1 MLRYYGNRDHI
12 NTLNR
17 HISVGFEEGDVGA
30 LSLHIVASNRLGRR
44 ACFLRADSRG
54 CEVCGVEKWSG
65 ISRPSFKL
73 SVCHWP
79 AR

>member
-1 MLRYYGNRDHI
+1 MPRYYGNRDHI

-17 HISVGFEEGDVGA
+17 HISVGFEEDDVGA
-30 LSLHIVASNRLGRR
+30 LSLHIVASNRLGRG
-44 ACFLRADSRG
+44 ACFLRG
-54 CEVCGVEKWSG
+54 CEVCGVEKWTG
-65 ISRPSFKL
+65 ISKPSFKL